1 MTSEVMSE
9 VMRVLDVCSLRFRR
23 QEYSSLYMCVCHR
36 SMSHSPVGN
45 TTTWQPF
52 HRHLIQVKQL
62 EMTVNKTK
70 RGHDKVLGPGGEGKN
85 EDQRFKTSIGTFLA
99 AARRV
104 AEATATDFG
113 EIERAY
119 VKTVVYITCDDEKK
133 AAKVECDEFF
143 GLLAD
148 FTEELQRSVE
158 KVMDDRAKAARDAG
172 RAAGGP
178 KKYFKGRH
186 KVRAWGGAVGRVFVC
201 LCVCVL
207 CVLSVLT

>member
-1 MTSEVMSE
+1 MSSKGMSTRCY
-9 VMRVLDVCSLRFRR
+9 VYVSFVAPF
-23 QEYSSLYMCVCHR
+23 
-36 SMSHSPVGN
+36 SHSSHGN
-45 TTTWQPF
+45 TTTWQPV

-99 AARRV
+99 EARRV

-113 EIERAY
+113 EIERTY
-119 VKTVVYITCDDEKK
+119 VKTVVFITCDDEKK

-186 KVRAWGGAVGRVFVC
+186 KVRAWGGAVERVFVC
-201 LCVCVL
+201 L
-207 CVLSVLT
+207 